1 MKLAVRIFALSVVFA
16 GVAAVSVSSAPKS
29 ASRVAVVSH
38 QAISSAMPIPDCGP
52 RFECPTGSG
61 K

>member
-16 GVAAVSVSSAPKS
+16 GVAAASLTSAPK
-29 ASRVAVVSH
+29 AFAKSH
-38 QAISSAMPIPDCGP
+38 QAANSAMPIPCCGP
-52 RFECPTGSG
+52 HLGCSATSV

>member
-16 GVAAVSVSSAPKS
+16 GVAAASLTSAPK
-29 ASRVAVVSH
+29 AFAKSH
-38 QAISSAMPIPDCGP
+38 QVANSAMPIPCCGP
-52 RFECPTGSG
+52 HMGCPTGSL